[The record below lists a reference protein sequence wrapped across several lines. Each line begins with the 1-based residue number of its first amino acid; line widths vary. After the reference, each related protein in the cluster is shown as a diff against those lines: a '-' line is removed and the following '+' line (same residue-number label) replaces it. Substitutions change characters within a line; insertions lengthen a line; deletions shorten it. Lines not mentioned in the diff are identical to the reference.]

1 MIVKELMLNFVK
13 RNWRLSFI
21 VTVSMALITLLL
33 VTIFPDMPFEDA
45 LAVADSWPQIM
56 KDLFGDPIYSFTDI
70 YGWLYLEIFHIT
82 YWIAFGVLASILA
95 ANIVAKEIEGN
106 TIDILLSYPIT
117 RSGLIISRM
126 ITVIMI
132 MLISTIFILLICIL
146 GILTTGFPI
155 NFKLIVQ
162 TSLMGFIISMIFASL
177 SLFISV
183 WTSQQTLS
191 VFFTL
196 GMMGFFFMYEE
207 ALAKLYPYLD
217 TISFLN
223 PFHYYKPG
231 SILIHHSFSILN
243 PTLLLLF
250 FLIFSFLS
258 ILFFRRKDIT

>member
-1 MIVKELMLNFVK
+1 MIVRELVFNFFK
-13 RNWRLSFI
+13 RNWRLSLI

-33 VTIFPDMPFEDA
+33 VSIFPDMPFENA
-45 LAVADSWPQIM
+45 LAVSDSWPQIM

-70 YGWLYLEIFHIT
+70 YGWLYLEIFHVT
-82 YWIAFGVLASILA
+82 YWITFGVLASILA

-132 MLISTIFILLICIL
+132 MVISTIFTLLICIV
-146 GILTTGFPI
+146 GISIAGCTI
-155 NFKLIVQ
+155 NIRLIVQ
-162 TSLMGFIISMIFASL
+162 ASLMGFIMSMIFASL

-191 VFFTL
+191 IFFTL
-196 GMMGFFFMYEE
+196 GIMGFFFIYEE
-207 ALAKLYPYLD
+207 ALAKLYPFLD
-217 TISFLN
+217 NISFLN
-223 PFHYYKPG
+223 PFHYYKPE
-231 SILIHHSFSILN
+231 SILIRHSFSILN
-243 PTLLLLF
+243 SMLLLLF
-250 FLIFSFLS
+250 FLIFTFLS